1 MNNPFTITIGKKPKQ
16 YIERIMQTKEIIDTF
31 TEEEPSNQVYM
42 LNRVRGCGKTVMMTS
57 ISNTLSEE
65 KQGSYNISKCD

>member
-65 KQGSYNISKCD
+65 K